1 MYADDLSL
9 ISASVYILCVGCG
22 VKLYSLTHSL
32 TSLYDLQQMI
42 DLCAIEAGKLDMK
55 FNANKSQ
62 IIRIGQ
68 TLRKHVCHDI
78 SIGSSVIN
86 CVDELKYLG

>member
-1 MYADDLSL
+1 MYADDLL
-9 ISASVYILCVGCG
+9 VISA
-22 VKLYSLTHSL
+22 
-32 TSLYDLQQMI
+32 SLYDLQQMT

-55 FNANKSQ
+55 FNVNKSQ

-68 TLRKHVCHDI
+68 AHRKHVCDI

-86 CVDELKYLG
+86 FVDEFI

>member
-1 MYADDLSL
+1 MYADDLLL
-9 ISASVYILCVGCG
+9 ISAS
-22 VKLYSLTHSL
+22 LYV
-32 TSLYDLQQMI
+32 LQRMI

-68 TLRKHVCHDI
+68 TVHKHICRI
-78 SIGSSVIN
+78 SIGGSVIN
-86 CVDELKYLG
+86 FVDELKNLGWYSVSAK